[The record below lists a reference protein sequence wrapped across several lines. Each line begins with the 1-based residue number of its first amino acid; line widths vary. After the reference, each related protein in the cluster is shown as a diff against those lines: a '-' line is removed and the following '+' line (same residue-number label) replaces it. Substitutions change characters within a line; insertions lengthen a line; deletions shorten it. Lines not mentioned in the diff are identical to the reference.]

1 MPSFLRVLA
10 LLSILTARFAA
21 QGTGSIR
28 GTVSD
33 QDLDLP
39 LAGATVLLV
48 ETGQSVLS
56 GAQGN
61 YLLENVP
68 AGRYTLS
75 FSRESYVR
83 VVRGDVIV
91 VAGRLTEVD
100 AALAGDF
107 TDMEEFVVQDVLLQ
121 GGSSEAAMLQL
132 RLESPALMDAIGG
145 DLMSKAGAS
154 DAAQAMRLVAGA
166 TVKDGKS
173 AVIRGLPDRY
183 VSSQVN
189 SVRLPS
195 TDEDK
200 RAVELDQFPAAIV
213 ESIQVSKTF
222 TPDQQGDA
230 SGGAVNVVLRGIP
243 EDFVLQSKLQY
254 GYNTNVGLGDGF
266 LGYEGGGFDFF
277 GNEDQSRDIQPLGTN
292 WSGDL
297 AGDEESA
304 PLDWKFSFD
313 IGNRMQLSD
322 EWRLGGLF
330 SLFYERDSS
339 YIDDL
344 RDDSLWRVNQ
354 GEGLTPEFTQGTP
367 DQGDFRTSLFDVEQ
381 GTRLVKLGGLA
392 ALGLESEA
400 HKLGLTY
407 LFSRSTLD
415 RATVAIDTRGKEF
428 FYPGYDPED
437 PSTPGHSDPLGAPYI
452 RSDTIEFTQRQTDT
466 LQLDGWHLLGGE
478 AARRSV
484 AGLDFGAPELAWT
497 LARSEASLDQPD
509 KRQFSA
515 IWSPFGTSGI
525 WQPYKPAA
533 AFLLGNS
540 QRTWKTLDEV
550 SEQLRVDLEFPFLTK
565 EGRDGF
571 AKVGL
576 FDDRVDRDY
585 RQESFSNFGDNSS
598 SFGAFEDP
606 WSETFLDENHPITD
620 GPPFQDVDY
629 TGEQDI
635 SALYAMAQYPVAE
648 PVDVV
653 FGWRWESTDLST
665 VVEPEADALWLD
677 PNGLNF
683 PSDLDPGEA
692 DANLSDDDV
701 LPALG
706 VTWRASDHVTVRG
719 AFAKTLAR
727 QTFKEIT
734 PILQQEYVGAPIF
747 VGNPGLEMSRLD
759 NYDLRLEY
767 VPREGS
773 LLAGSWFLKTIDDPI
788 EYVQKVYGF
797 TFTQPENYPEGRLSG
812 FELETR
818 QGLEP
823 FSERLEGVS
832 IGANATFIH
841 SEVRLPDDE
850 IAILANQGIERD
862 SREATNAPEHLF
874 NLFATWELEHTGTS
888 LGLFY
893 TITGDTLLA
902 GAGAFGLTTNY
913 VPAIYQSEFGTLNFT
928 LSQRM
933 GAHSWLEFQAKN
945 LTDPEI
951 ETVYRE
957 PEIGGDVTKSSYTQG
972 IEFSVS
978 LKVRL

>member
-1 MPSFLRVLA
+1 MTSLLRVSALLLA
-10 LLSILTARFAA
+10 LVAPLGA
-21 QGTGSIR
+21 QGSGSIR
-28 GTVSD
+28 GTVLD
-33 QDLDLP
+33 KDLGAP
-39 LAGATVLLV
+39 LGGASVLLV

-56 GAQGN
+56 APQGN
-61 YLLENVP
+61 YLIENVAP
-68 AGRYTLS
+68 GRYTLT
-75 FSRESYVR
+75 FSKDGYVR
-83 VVRGDVIV
+83 LVRGDVV
-91 VAGRLTEVD
+91 VQAGQLTEVD
-100 AALAGDF
+100 AELAGDF

-121 GGSSEAAMLQL
+121 GGSSEAAMLAL
-132 RLESPALMDAIGG
+132 RFESPALLDSIGG

-195 TDEDK
+195 ADEDK
-200 RAVELDQFPAAIV
+200 RAVELDQFPSAVV

-243 EDFVLQSKLQY
+243 EEFVLQSKMQL
-254 GYNTNVGLGDGF
+254 GYNTKVGLGDGF

-277 GNEDQSRDIQPLGTN
+277 GNEDESRDIQPLGTN
-292 WSGDL
+292 WEGDL

-304 PLDWKFSFD
+304 PIDWKFSFD
-313 IGNRMQLSD
+313 VGNRTQLSED
-322 EWRLGGLF
+322 WRLGGFL

-354 GEGLTPEFTQGTP
+354 GEGLTPEYTQGTP

-381 GTRLVKLGGLA
+381 GTRTVKLGGLA
-392 ALGLESEA
+392 ALGLESDA

-415 RATVAIDTRGKEF
+415 RATIATDTRGKEF
-428 FYPGYDPED
+428 FYPGYDPDD
-437 PSTPGHSDPLGAPYI
+437 PLTPGHSDPLGAPYI

-466 LQLDGWHLLGGE
+466 LQLDGTHLLGGDGS
-478 AARRSV
+478 RNI
-484 AGLDFGAPELAWT
+484 AGLDFGSPELSWT
-497 LARSEASLDQPD
+497 LAHSEASLDQPD
-509 KRQFSA
+509 KRTFSA

-540 QRTWKTLDEV
+540 QRTWKALDEV
-550 SEQLRVDLEFPFLTK
+550 SDQLRVDLEFPFVTA
-565 EGRDGF
+565 EGRDG
-571 AKVGL
+571 AAQVGL
-576 FDDRVDRDY
+576 FEDRVDRDY

-598 SFGAFEDP
+598 SFGEFEDP

-635 SALYAMAQYPVAE
+635 SALYAMAEYPLSE

-665 VVEPEADALWLD
+665 VVDPEADALWLD

-692 DANLSDDDV
+692 DASLSEDDV
-701 LPALG
+701 LPAVG
-706 VTWRASDHVTVRG
+706 FTWRAADHVTVRG

-767 VPREGS
+767 TPREGS
-773 LLAGSWFLKTIDDPI
+773 LLAGSWFFKSIDDPI

-797 TFTQPENYPEGRLSG
+797 TFTQPENYPEGKLSG

-818 QGLEP
+818 QDLEP
-823 FSERLEGVS
+823 LSEKLEGLGV
-832 IGANATFIH
+832 GANATFIH
-841 SEVRLPDDE
+841 SEVQLPDDE
-850 IAILANQGIERD
+850 VQILANQGIERD
-862 SREATNAPEHLF
+862 SREATNAPDHLF
-874 NLFATWELEHTGTS
+874 NLFATYEIEHTGTS

-913 VPAIYQSEFGTLNFT
+913 VPAIYQTEFGTLNFT
-928 LSQRM
+928 LSQRLNE
-933 GAHSWLEFQAKN
+933 HSWLEFQAKN

-957 PEIGGDVTKSSYTQG
+957 PQIGDDVTKSSYTQG
-972 IEFSVS
+972 IEFSLS